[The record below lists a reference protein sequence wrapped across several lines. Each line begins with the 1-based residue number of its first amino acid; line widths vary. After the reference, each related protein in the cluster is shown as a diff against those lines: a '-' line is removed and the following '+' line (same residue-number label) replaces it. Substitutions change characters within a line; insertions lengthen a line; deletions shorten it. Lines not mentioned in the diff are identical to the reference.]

1 VICVTLWSNR
11 RNCPS
16 GRLNRPPTP
25 RSARPGMAACAQAW
39 RSKDLAL
46 RRTGASKNWRFEE
59 LALRRTGASKN
70 WRFEELAR
78 VTAVCVGRRTTSDCK
93 MPMRMIRNELKGCDA
108 CVEVD

>member
-59 LALRRTGASKN
+59 LA
-70 WRFEELAR
+70 R